1 MPGDL
6 GSQIE
11 GKINKLTAP
20 HFFCDK
26 HSDWFTLWANDKL
39 ILPGYDECFVE
50 NAKSVYPIIHVLQ
63 AIIFIHPSIH
73 PFTIMSFI
81 HS

>member
-1 MPGDL
+1 MLVCNPYVEFYFLLIIICFTVPGDL

-26 HSDWFTLWANDKL
+26 HSDWFTLWVNDKL
-39 ILPGYDECFVE
+39 IVPGYDECFVE
-50 NAKSVYPIIHVLQ
+50 NAK
-63 AIIFIHPSIH
+63 
-73 PFTIMSFI
+73 
-81 HS
+81 